1 MIAGGLFSVDR
12 SYFSEVGS
20 YDTKMDIWGG
30 ENFEISFRVWQCHG
44 AVEILPCSRVGHVFR
59 KKHPYSFPDGNGAT
73 YTKNTKRT
81 AEVWMD
87 GLVNTTVGSGLCLA
101 DLPGNRTLKSGLE
114 PELSM

>member
-12 SYFSEVGS
+12 SYFSEIGA

-87 GLVNTTVGSGLCLA
+87 GLVNANIIL
-101 DLPGNRTLKSGLE
+101 
-114 PELSM
+114 